1 MENKKLSEM
10 NKCLRRFSQPVWV
23 QAAEAA
29 ASCTVR
35 AALGLGSLFFFGS
48 VETKVRR
55 PS

>member
-1 MENKKLSEM
+1 VENKKLSEM